1 MDRAVRRRRVQC
13 GVVQTGWVNNW
24 ITVNPVD
31 GSVTGIT
38 CWVQIGSGTVGWGCC
53 RRRSGHLVW
62 PVTTCHKYSKIHKRF
77 KVGTPSHARGCDC
90 LAQASLLCSPN
101 YFSFRLSFSTPPYSP
116 FSCSLKI
123 FLQSV
128 SFLLFFFTFPYS
140 LSLGVCL
147 AAPHKRHVSRAD
159 SRPQV
164 KPVAGKMEQSA
175 FLELDVNWLA
185 SQIHARCA
193 G

>member
-1 MDRAVRRRRVQC
+1 MMDRAVRRRRVQC

-128 SFLLFFFTFPYS
+128 SFLLFFLLSRT
-140 LSLGVCL
+140 LSLLVCVL
-147 AAPHKRHVSRAD
+147 RHLTRD
-159 SRPQV
+159 TYRGRTRDRKTNPL
-164 KPVAGKMEQSA
+164 PGKWSN
-175 FLELDVNWLA
+175 LP
-185 SQIHARCA
+185 S
-193 G
+193 